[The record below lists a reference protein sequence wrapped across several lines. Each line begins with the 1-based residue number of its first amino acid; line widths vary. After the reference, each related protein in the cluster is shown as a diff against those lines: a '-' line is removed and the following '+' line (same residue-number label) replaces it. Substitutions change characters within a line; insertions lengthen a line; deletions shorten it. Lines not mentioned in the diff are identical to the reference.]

1 MGGSGIER
9 YVRELP
15 CSVKFDVDSG
25 RLDPI
30 WMLTDADAVRLLAD
44 LGGSKAGTSTLE
56 RSLGYRSFRLSRSA
70 GGSDERWAGGESDAA
85 S

>member
-56 RSLGYRSFRLSRSA
+56 RRLGYQSLKIGSPFGRAVRRRSRSA
-70 GGSDERWAGGESDAA
+70 SN
-85 S
+85 